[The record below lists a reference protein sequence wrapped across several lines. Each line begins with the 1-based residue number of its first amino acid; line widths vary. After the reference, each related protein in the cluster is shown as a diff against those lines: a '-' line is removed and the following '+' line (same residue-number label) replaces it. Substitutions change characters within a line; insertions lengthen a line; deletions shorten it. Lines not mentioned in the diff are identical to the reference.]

1 MDKDGIPDN
10 VRDLLEEVPPMSDR
24 HRLVSF
30 TVAGCFVIFAAPVVL
45 VAVPILTEL
54 VKAVSSAMTNH
65 R

>member
-1 MDKDGIPDN
+1 
-10 VRDLLEEVPPMSDR
+10 VPPMSDR

-30 TVAGCFVIFAAPVVL
+30 TVAGCFVIFATPVVL